1 VTGLSASGTSPFGPI
16 FDYAT
21 IKYSPSGDTLWV
33 RRYNGPGILE
43 DVDKANDL
51 VVDGSG
57 NVYVTGTSPDSGTSF
72 DFTTIKYSPS
82 GDTLWVRRY
91 DGPENADDEASALA
105 VDDSGNLCVTGRSGG
120 FPNYDYATVKYK
132 PNGDT
137 AWVRHYNGPGD
148 SYDEPYALAVDT
160 SGNVYVTGYTDGG
173 GSFRDYATIKYAP
186 NGDSL
191 WVRRYNGP
199 GNHDDV
205 ANALAVH
212 INGNVYVTGYSDG
225 SGSSSDYATIKYAPN
240 GDTLWVRRYNGPAPV
255 YVYPSG
261 KAFALAL
268 DNAGNVYVTGYCF
281 GSGTSWDYTTIK
293 YAPNGDT
300 LWAIRYNGPGNS
312 SDYAYALAL
321 DTAGNVYVTGWSEG
335 IGTFADYATIK
346 YSPCSAIPGDAN
358 ASGTYTLADAIAIFN
373 YVINKPGCSPSPLC
387 WLSGLLCRG
396 DWDGSTT
403 VTLADAIRGVNYIF
417 NKPGGPWNALPIGAC
432 CLAAP

>member
-1 VTGLSASGTSPFGPI
+1 MTGLSASGTSPFGPI

-240 GDTLWVRRYNGPAPV
+240 GDTLWVRRYNGPGNDLDWA
-255 YVYPSG
+255 S
-261 KAFALAL
+261 ALAV
-268 DNAGNVYVTGYCF
+268 DNRGNVYVTGRSF
-281 GSGTSWDYTTIK
+281 GSG
-293 YAPNGDT
+293 
-300 LWAIRYNGPGNS
+300 S
-312 SDYAYALAL
+312 S
-321 DTAGNVYVTGWSEG
+321 
-335 IGTFADYATIK
+335 FDYATIK